1 MPETTTQET
10 PGEKTMRRFYE
21 GDLARRLIQT
31 ASMEKNRE
39 LLRRGS
45 KKMQDGTLGQSDP
58 NVTEDDPMNITIGDQ
73 YHVAAPQQTETPAV
87 GFIANTATEVATGS
101 NLKTALLSAALLASG
116 CGLGA
121 GIPWL
126 LGAFDKSAPV
136 SQSADTNTQY
146 EFSITPESE

>member
-10 PGEKTMRRFYE
+10 PGEKTMRQFYE

-45 KKMQDGTLGQSDP
+45 RKMQDGTLGQSDQ
-58 NVTEDDPMNITIGDQ
+58 NVTEDDPMNIVIGDQ
-73 YHVAAPQQTETPAV
+73 YHVNNTPQTETSAV
-87 GFIANTATEVATGS
+87 GFIADTATKVATGS
-101 NLKTALLSAALLASG
+101 KLKTALLSTALLASG

-126 LGAFDKSAPV
+126 LGAFDKPESV
-136 SQSADTNTQY
+136 SPTTDTNTQY

>member
-1 MPETTTQET
+1 
-10 PGEKTMRRFYE
+10 MRQFYE

-45 KKMQDGTLGQSDP
+45 RKMQDGTLGQSDQ
-58 NVTEDDPMNITIGDQ
+58 NVTEDDPMNIVIGDQ
-73 YHVAAPQQTETPAV
+73 YHVNNTPQVNTPQTETSAV
-87 GFIANTATEVATGS
+87 GFIADTATKVATGS
-101 NLKTALLSAALLASG
+101 KLKTALLSTALLASG

-126 LGAFDKSAPV
+126 LGAFDKPESV
-136 SQSADTNTQY
+136 SPTTDTNTQY